1 MGENKSIYKEKDNRD
16 RDIIIINSFIPIN
29 K

>member
-1 MGENKSIYKEKDNRD
+1 MGENKPIYKEKDNKD
-16 RDIIIINSFIPIN
+16 RDIMMTNSFIPIN